1 MKRIFTLILLTFTYG
16 CGYTSIY
23 EEFKKDIYINI
34 LSMNGDFEINNYLKN
49 DLKMSSNE
57 DSSNIYDLNIETN
70 YNKIVLAKDATGNA
84 TDYKIE
90 MSVKIVVTS
99 NNDKKN
105 IFYKENFKIKKYD
118 DNFEQSNY
126 EKDIKRNFSQIVQ
139 KKLILDLIKLS
150 DN

>member
-1 MKRIFTLILLTFTYG
+1 MKKIFAIMLVTFIYG

-23 EEFKKDIYINI
+23 QELKRDLYINI
-34 LSMNGDFEINNYLKN
+34 VSMKGDFEINNYLKN
-49 DLKMSSNE
+49 DLKMSSNK
-57 DSSNIYDLNIETN
+57 DSSNIYDLNIETD

-84 TDYKIE
+84 TDYNIE
-90 MSVKIVVTS
+90 MSVKIIVVS
-99 NNDKKN
+99 NNNNN
-105 IFYKENFKIKKYD
+105 IVYKENFKIKKND

-126 EKDIKRNFSQIVQ
+126 ERDIKRNFSQIVQ

>member
-1 MKRIFTLILLTFTYG
+1 MKKIFVLIILTLIYG

-23 EEFKKDIYINI
+23 KELKRDLNINVLNI
-34 LSMNGDFEINNYLKN
+34 TGDFEINNYIKNNLKI
-49 DLKMSSNE
+49 SSNKN
-57 DSSNIYDLNIETN
+57 SSNIFDLNIDTE

-90 MSVKIVVTS
+90 MSAKIVVTS
-99 NNDKKN
+99 INDNN

>member
-1 MKRIFTLILLTFTYG
+1 MKKIFAIMLVTFIYG

-23 EEFKKDIYINI
+23 QELKRDLYINI
-34 LSMNGDFEINNYLKN
+34 VSMKGYFEINNYLKN
-49 DLKMSSNE
+49 DLKMSSNK
-57 DSSNIYDLNIETN
+57 DSSNIYDLNIETD

-84 TDYKIE
+84 TDYNIE
-90 MSVKIVVTS
+90 MSVKIIVVS
-99 NNDKKN
+99 NNNNN
-105 IFYKENFKIKKYD
+105 IVYKENFKIKKND

-126 EKDIKRNFSQIVQ
+126 ERDIKRNFSQIVQ